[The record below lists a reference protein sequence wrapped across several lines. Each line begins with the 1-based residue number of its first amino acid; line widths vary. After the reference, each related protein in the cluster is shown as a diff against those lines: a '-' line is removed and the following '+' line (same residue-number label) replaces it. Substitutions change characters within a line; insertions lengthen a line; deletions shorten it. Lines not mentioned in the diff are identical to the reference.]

1 MKIINRCRSTINGKV
16 QVFDLNNLQKKKILM
31 KEGTI
36 YRKNIFLMRMNNTIL
51 LEEYKDLEGQIFQPE
66 ENNNDQ
72 EIYNFQENNNN
83 QENNSEQKND
93 GDQENNNGQENNNDQ
108 EKNND
113 QENNR
118 IEEEAEDWIF

>member
-83 QENNSEQKND
+83 QENNT
-93 GDQENNNGQENNNDQ
+93 GQENNNDQ